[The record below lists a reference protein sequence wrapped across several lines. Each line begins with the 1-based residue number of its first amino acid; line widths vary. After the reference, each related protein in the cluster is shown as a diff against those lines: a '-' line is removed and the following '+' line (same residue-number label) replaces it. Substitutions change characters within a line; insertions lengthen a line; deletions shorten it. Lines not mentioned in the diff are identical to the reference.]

1 MSTQKKLPEE
11 AAGKEKAPP
20 LPGGE
25 KTAENFSE
33 SLSRK
38 SRTKLPKKKDSSSC
52 GKNRKT
58 WRAYPAIFRIQL
70 LEAIQYRAA
79 GLAGAATS
87 IFWALI
93 EITVYTVFFTY
104 ADKASMPGVSNGM
117 SLSQVISYT
126 WLGQFLFLMQP
137 SGINPDI
144 QKKIDSGDVGIELCR
159 PMDLHSLWA
168 AQNAA
173 RAASPLLWRGV
184 PVILTGLLMPPALRL
199 SAPASPGAFFCF
211 LLGCLGAWFLCF
223 SFSTFMCVIRL
234 NVPWGNGPCYMI
246 LLIAM
251 VLGGTYLPLQLWP
264 DFLQPFLLLQP
275 FAGYTDLPMRLY
287 LGTMPLSKAW
297 LGLGL
302 PLFWSLIF
310 LLWGK
315 FLMKRRLK
323 TVVVQ
328 GG

>member
-137 SGINPDI
+137 SGINPDTWASSSAGPWI
-144 QKKIDSGDVGIELCR
+144 STACGRLRMRPGRPLPSSGGGCR
-159 PMDLHSLWA
+159 
-168 AQNAA
+168 
-173 RAASPLLWRGV
+173 
-184 PVILTGLLMPPALRL
+184 
-199 SAPASPGAFFCF
+199 
-211 LLGCLGAWFLCF
+211 
-223 SFSTFMCVIRL
+223 
-234 NVPWGNGPCYMI
+234 
-246 LLIAM
+246 
-251 VLGGTYLPLQLWP
+251 
-264 DFLQPFLLLQP
+264 
-275 FAGYTDLPMRLY
+275 
-287 LGTMPLSKAW
+287 
-297 LGLGL
+297 
-302 PLFWSLIF
+302 
-310 LLWGK
+310 
-315 FLMKRRLK
+315 
-323 TVVVQ
+323 
-328 GG
+328 